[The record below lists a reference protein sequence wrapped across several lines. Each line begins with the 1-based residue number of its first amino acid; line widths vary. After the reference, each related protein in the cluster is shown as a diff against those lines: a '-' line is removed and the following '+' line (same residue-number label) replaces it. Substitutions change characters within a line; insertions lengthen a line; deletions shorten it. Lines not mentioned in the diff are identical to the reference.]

1 MMETVKIENITSNVE
16 IIPVDD
22 IAMFLNLM
30 YHDLVDIILE
40 YITIFT
46 DDEMIQE
53 IINILDL
60 NITCVVDHGAPIGYI
75 TPAGVKA

>member
-1 MMETVKIENITSNVE
+1 MRIVNINDVTPGTIITS
-16 IIPVDD
+16 IDD
-22 IAMFLNLM
+22 VAAYLNIM
-30 YHDLVDIILE
+30 YHDLVDMVLE
-40 YITIFT
+40 YITIFS

-60 NITCVVDHGAPIGYI
+60 NITGVVDHGAPVGYI